1 MLKGEEIMRKVLV
14 FQNDDILDRESLMN
28 MRNYIQKDLKETGV
42 VVIDHRIKYEVVEF
56 DDVILK

>member
-1 MLKGEEIMRKVLV
+1 MRKVLV